1 MMEAA
6 PVPTRRRFPMRPT
19 PLLLA
24 LLLLAVAPAS
34 PAQSPARGELLYT
47 THCVACHTKEVH
59 WRARRLAT
67 DWPTLA
73 DETRRWQR
81 NLGLKWT
88 DDEVDDVVRYL
99 NTTIYRFPDQA
110 PKQTG

>member
-1 MMEAA
+1 MMEAPAQPA
-6 PVPTRRRFPMRPT
+6 PHRSAMKRTYLLVP
-19 PLLLA
+19 
-24 LLLLAVAPAS
+24 LLLLAFPSAS
-34 PAQSPARGELLYT
+34 PAQSPSRGELLYT

-67 DWPTLA
+67 DWTTLA

-81 NLGLKWT
+81 SLGLQWS
-88 DDEVDDVVRYL
+88 DDEVDDVVRDL

>member
-1 MMEAA
+1 MK
-6 PVPTRRRFPMRPT
+6 PT
-19 PLLLA
+19 PVLLL
-24 LLLLAVAPAS
+24 LLSLAVAPPL
-34 PAQSPARGELLYT
+34 PAQSPSRGELLYT

-67 DWPTLA
+67 DWTSLA

-81 NLGLKWT
+81 NVGLNWT
-88 DDEVDDVVRYL
+88 DDEVEDVVRYL
-99 NTTIYRFPDQA
+99 NSTIYRFPDKA

>member
-1 MMEAA
+1 MMEAVRS
-6 PVPTRRRFPMRPT
+6 PMPRFTMRPSS
-19 PLLLA
+19 LLVP

-34 PAQSPARGELLYT
+34 PAQSPTRGELLYT

-67 DWPTLA
+67 DWPTLT

-88 DDEVDDVVRYL
+88 DDEVGDVVRYL